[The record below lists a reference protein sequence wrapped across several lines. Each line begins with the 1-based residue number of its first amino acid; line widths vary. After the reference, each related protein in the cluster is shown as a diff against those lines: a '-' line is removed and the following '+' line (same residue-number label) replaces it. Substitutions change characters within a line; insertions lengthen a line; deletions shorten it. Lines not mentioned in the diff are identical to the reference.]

1 MKIRSFISVF
11 FLALL
16 MVSSRD
22 FADWAKL
29 PKAIEHYVQHSSE
42 EGMSFAAF
50 FKIHYLD
57 DVLIDEDYAQDME
70 LPFKSDSG
78 SLQSVFSSCL
88 VPTSHTTSLLES
100 DEMSA
105 ASKTT
110 YFPPSTP
117 DSYLGTIWQPP
128 KQV

>member
-29 PKAIEHYVQHSSE
+29 PKAIEHFVQHNSE
-42 EGMSFAAF
+42 EEMSFSAF
-50 FKIHYLD
+50 FKMHYLD
-57 DVLIDEDYAQDME
+57 DIRIDEDFAEDME

-78 SLQSVFSSCL
+78 SLQSVLSSCL
-88 VPTSHTTSLLES
+88 VPTNQTASLWES
-100 DEMSA
+100 DEMNT